1 MRPEFAPTA
10 QEEAEKINAQT
21 GIGLVTEPEF
31 WAKQGI
37 YTGEELALSI
47 LHQEYSD
54 TYKAL
59 HGIRPRFKSFD
70 TVDQVQDAL
79 DDLDREYEAMEAQ
92 AKLDAAVEADFQAER
107 EELAS
112 LQVPGLD
119 LDFEKKP
126 MRSGMGRRM
135 EGRKVK
141 VTRRQLRRMIRE
153 EMAHPRHGLGKN
165 VADADFP
172 IVVGY
177 GDRSEIA
184 YDQDELDNI
193 LDMITG
199 GPGSS
204 TNIPYSL
211 DSLEDMEPK
220 DRPVGADIEGFAEGK
235 VKITRS
241 QLKRMIMESVGA
253 EKMHRCF
260 DGSLV
265 PFGSN
270 ECLEDLYQRKD
281 DAQAVRDECSIRTD
295 KRDYYNGVL
304 KVLRRDIRDAEK
316 ENARLNPA
324 PKIEKL

>member
-47 LHQEYSD
+47 LHQENSD

-126 MRSGMGRRM
+126 MRSGMGRRA
-135 EGRKVK
+135 EGR
-141 VTRRQLRRMIRE
+141 
-153 EMAHPRHGLGKN
+153 
-165 VADADFP
+165 
-172 IVVGY
+172 
-177 GDRSEIA
+177 
-184 YDQDELDNI
+184 
-193 LDMITG
+193 
-199 GPGSS
+199 
-204 TNIPYSL
+204 
-211 DSLEDMEPK
+211 
-220 DRPVGADIEGFAEGK
+220 K

-316 ENARLNPA
+316 ENVRLNPA

>member
-47 LHQEYSD
+47 LQQEYSD

-59 HGIRPRFKSFD
+59 RGFRPREDFKS
-70 TVDQVQDAL
+70 VEEVQAAL
-79 DDLDREYEAMEAQ
+79 DDLDQEYEAMVAQ
-92 AKLDAAVEADFQAER
+92 AKIDAAQEEEFQRER

-112 LQVPGLD
+112 LQIPGLD

-135 EGRKVK
+135 EGR
-141 VTRRQLRRMIRE
+141 
-153 EMAHPRHGLGKN
+153 
-165 VADADFP
+165 
-172 IVVGY
+172 
-177 GDRSEIA
+177 
-184 YDQDELDNI
+184 
-193 LDMITG
+193 
-199 GPGSS
+199 
-204 TNIPYSL
+204 
-211 DSLEDMEPK
+211 
-220 DRPVGADIEGFAEGK
+220 K